1 MAHELEVELE
11 DDVIEPITDE
21 PYTQLEP
28 PITDG
33 HLPFSEMGIVP
44 PLDDR
49 VMGSSNLTF
58 D

>member
-11 DDVIEPITDE
+11 DDAIEPIADE
-21 PYTQLEP
+21 SDTQPKP

-44 PLDDR
+44 PPDDR
-49 VMGSSNLTF
+49 VMDLSNLTF